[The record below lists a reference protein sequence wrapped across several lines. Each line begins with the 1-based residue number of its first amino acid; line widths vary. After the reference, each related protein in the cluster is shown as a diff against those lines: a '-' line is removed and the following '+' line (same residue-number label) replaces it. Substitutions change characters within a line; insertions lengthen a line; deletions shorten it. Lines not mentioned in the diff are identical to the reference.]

1 MKLLGSFLLDFDIIS
16 PKDLADVMV
25 EQIRQTP
32 NSLDILYEKALITPE
47 QFLSIVSLQNDEHLD
62 LCSACI
68 RLDIWRNDFF
78 DVINEEV
85 GKRRSTLGRLLVEK
99 GLIEPHVLLPI
110 LKQYH
115 VYRAENNNDFALFSE
130 NTLLDLNESEAEETA
145 PNVHFDPDF
154 SLIQSNDFS
163 DYIDLFSEEK
173 EIELELVI
181 LAIEAL
187 GSDKNEADPE
197 ELLNQF
203 FTDYHSLKGTARTAG
218 ALLTENLIHESE
230 DLLTFFKR
238 FLHKI
243 NNADFAALA
252 AINLK
257 VLDVLSNLRNEMIS
271 SGAEEHYWAHAESRE
286 KYLKTLGDI
295 KRFNEDMENRG
306 FEVNLE
312 DVQDLF

>member
-1 MKLLGSFLLDFDIIS
+1 MKLLGSFLLDFELIS
-16 PKDLADVMV
+16 AKDLADVMV

-32 NSLDILYEKALITPE
+32 NSLDIIYERQLITPE

-68 RLDIWRNDFF
+68 RLDIWRNEFF

-85 GKRRSTLGRLLVEK
+85 AKRRSTLGRLLVEK
-99 GLIEPHVLLPI
+99 GLVEPHVLLPI

-115 VYRAENNNDFALFSE
+115 AYRAENNNDFALFSE
-130 NTLLDLNESEAEETA
+130 NTLLDLNESEAEESA
-145 PNVHFDPDF
+145 PLVQFDPDF
-154 SLIQSNDFS
+154 SHVQASDPS

-181 LAIEAL
+181 LAIESL

-203 FTDYHSLKGTARTAG
+203 FTDYHSMKGTARSVG
-218 ALLTENLIHESE
+218 APLTENLIHESE

-238 FLHKI
+238 FLHKV
-243 NNADFAALA
+243 NSADFAALA
-252 AINLK
+252 AVNLK
-257 VLDVLSNLRNEMIS
+257 VLDALSNLRNGMIS
-271 SGAEEHYWAHAESRE
+271 SGSEEDYWQATESRE

-295 KRFNEDMENRG
+295 KRLNEELENRG
-306 FEVNLE
+306 YEVNLE

>member
-1 MKLLGSFLLDFDIIS
+1 MKLLGSFLLDFELIS
-16 PKDLADVMV
+16 AKDLADVMV

-32 NSLDILYEKALITPE
+32 NSLDIIYEKKLITPE
-47 QFLSIVSLQNDEHLD
+47 QFLSIVTLQNDEHLD
-62 LCSACI
+62 LRSACM
-68 RLDIWRNDFF
+68 RLDIWRNEFF
-78 DVINEEV
+78 DAINDEV
-85 GKRRSTLGRLLVEK
+85 SKRRSTLGRILVEK
-99 GLIEPHVLLPI
+99 GLVEPHVLLPI

-115 VYRAENNNDFALFSE
+115 AYRAENNNDFALFSE
-130 NTLLDLNESEAEETA
+130 NTLLDLSESEAEGSADEL
-145 PNVHFDPDF
+145 HFEPDF
-154 SLIQSNDFS
+154 SHVQASDPS
-163 DYIDLFSEEK
+163 DYIELFSEEK
-173 EIELELVI
+173 EIELELII

-187 GSDKNEADPE
+187 GSDKNKADPE

-203 FTDYHSLKGTARTAG
+203 FTDYHSLKGTARSVG

-243 NNADFAALA
+243 HHADFAALA

-257 VLDVLSNLRNEMIS
+257 VLDVLSNLRNEMAT
-271 SGAEEHYWAHAESRE
+271 SGSEEHYWRTPELKG

-295 KRFNEDMENRG
+295 KRLNEELENRG
-306 FEVNLE
+306 YEVSLE